1 MSKIGV
7 KCNGKEIN
15 THRRLH
21 ERRAVRRLLLVDVRT
36 NEKKRHKPTQVMK
49 AHLGGELPLV
59 RGVLVLV
66 LVRRVLGVVRDERR
80 LELALVRRVLVD
92 LTLKRR
98 LALRLRG
105 ELRLELR
112 LVRRRRVEKRLG
124 ESSKMLGGAS
134 QIVSKIRVK

>member
-1 MSKIGV
+1 
-7 KCNGKEIN
+7 
-15 THRRLH
+15 
-21 ERRAVRRLLLVDVRT
+21 
-36 NEKKRHKPTQVMK
+36 MK

-66 LVRRVLGVVRDERR
+66 RRVFGVVRDERR

-92 LTLKRR
+92 LALKRH